1 MNQNKIH
8 FVPQPVIDI
17 AESLAT
23 TKQEHIRVNYI
34 ARLEAIRDYCN
45 SALDKNEKYN
55 PFAPHVRQH
64 KVRR

>member
-17 AESLAT
+17 AESLAN

-34 ARLEAIRDYCN
+34 TRLEAIRDYCN
-45 SALDKNEKYN
+45 SILDKGDKHNNFTARK
-55 PFAPHVRQH
+55 A
-64 KVRR
+64 RR

>member
-17 AESLAT
+17 AESLAN
-23 TKQEHIRVNYI
+23 TKQEHIRVNYV

-45 SALDKNEKYN
+45 YVLNTGEKQN
-55 PFAPHVRQH
+55 TFTPRKA
-64 KVRR
+64 RR